1 MFIHPSA
8 IVSENAKIG
17 SEVTIGPFAII
28 EENTSIGDRCQ
39 IDAAA
44 QIRSGTTIGDN
55 CQVGSGAILGA
66 DPQFHGFDREI
77 SSGVVIGE
85 RNVLREYV
93 TIHRGTK
100 EGSTTSM
107 GDENYLMTGVHF
119 GHDCKAGSHNTFA
132 NNTLLGG
139 HVTFGNHCVVG
150 GDSVFHQFVVVGD
163 YVMCQG
169 KSGMSLDIPPYVM
182 TAGIN
187 YVSGLN
193 AVGLKRAGFDN
204 QARREIRQA
213 FSEIY
218 LGSTPLAET
227 LATVNLEGLTNEAR
241 AFYEFLSR
249 DSKKGFCIRMRK

>member
-8 IVSENAKIG
+8 IVSENATIG
-17 SEVTIGPFAII
+17 SDVTIGPFAII
-28 EENTSIGDRCQ
+28 EENTSIGNRCE
-39 IDAAA
+39 IEAAA
-44 QIRSGTTIGDN
+44 QIRSGTTVGDD
-55 CQVGSGAILGA
+55 CRIGSGAILGA
-66 DPQFHGFDREI
+66 EPQFHGFERKI
-77 SSGVVIGE
+77 ASGVVIGA
-85 RNVLREYV
+85 RNTIREYV
-93 TIHRGTK
+93 TIHRGTE
-100 EGSTTSM
+100 EGAVTSV
-107 GDENYLMTGVHF
+107 GDDNYLMTGVHF
-119 GHDCKAGSHNTFA
+119 GHDCDVGSHNTFA

-204 QARREIRQA
+204 QARREIRKA
-213 FSEIY
+213 FGDIY
-218 LGSTPLAET
+218 LSSTPLAEA
-227 LATVNLEGLTNEAR
+227 LDSVNLEDLTPEAR
-241 AFYEFLSR
+241 SFYEFLSR

>member
-8 IVSENAKIG
+8 IVSDKAKIG
-17 SEVTIGPFAII
+17 SDVSVGPFAII
-28 EENTSIGDRCQ
+28 EENTTIGDRCE
-39 IDAAA
+39 IEASA
-44 QIRSGTTIGDN
+44 QIRSGTEIGDD
-55 CQVGSGAILGA
+55 CRVGSGSILGA
-66 DPQFHGFDREI
+66 EPQYHGFDRSI
-77 SSGVVIGE
+77 ASGVAIGQ

-93 TIHRGTK
+93 TIHRSIEEGTV
-100 EGSTTSM
+100 TSM
-107 GDENYLMTGVHF
+107 GNDNYLMTGVHF
-119 GHDCKAGSHNTFA
+119 GHDCSVGNHNTFA

-139 HVTFGNHCVVG
+139 HVIFGDHCVVG

-204 QARREIRQA
+204 QARREIRAA
-213 FSEIY
+213 FSDVY
-218 LGSTPLAET
+218 LSDTPLAEV
-227 LATVNLEGLTNEAR
+227 LASVNLQEMTPEAS

-249 DSKKGFCIRMRK
+249 ESKKGFCIRMRK